1 MKKII
6 IMVLVFVMLFS
17 IVACASTSDD
27 KKPNNSNT
35 EKVEKKIWDTK
46 DYDFEGFEFVILGGT
61 AAGVVYDRDGSDL
74 DADSLTGNEVIDAV
88 YNRNRLV
95 EETYNCTII
104 HVPSDTS
111 FIQTA
116 LLTGSDE
123 DVSLISIKVNSQY
136 SFIEQE
142 LLLDLYDEGL
152 VNLNLEADW
161 YNQNTLKDT
170 TVNGQAFCV
179 GGDML
184 FTDENS
190 TWMTLF
196 NKELAAR
203 YLPEV
208 NLYDLVRE
216 GKWTIDKMSEYAA
229 RATVEL
235 VADDKWT
242 YKDQWGY
249 VGEAANY
256 AAHMAGFGMRLAEVT
271 ADGSIQLN
279 MFSPE
284 FQDAYGKVIS
294 LFAKSQAILAQ
305 DIKDSEEGNG
315 YSAADATFHEGRA
328 LFETTG
334 MDRVIRFREMTTD
347 FGIIPNPK
355 LTEDQELYYT
365 WTTHQSPLVSLPWFC
380 TDKERTSAIM
390 EALFEESSY
399 FLKPAHQDRSLK
411 YQGTRDDDSVEMLEI
426 ILSNTVYDIGVL
438 YNFGNTYKSLNSNA
452 TERGTGFASSLKKL
466 ENAANTDLKALL
478 DKLNKQD

>member
-6 IMVLVFVMLFS
+6 TLVLALVMLFS
-17 IVACASTSDD
+17 IVACAKTDD
-27 KKPNNSNT
+27 GKTNENNNT
-35 EKVEKKIWDTK
+35 NDVKEKIWDK
-46 DYDFEGFEFVILGGT
+46 KEYDFGGFEFVILGGN

-88 YNRNRLV
+88 YNRNRLI

-104 HVPSDTS
+104 HVPSDS
-111 FIQTA
+111 SSIQTA
-116 LLTGSDE
+116 LLTGTDE
-123 DVSLISIKVNSQY
+123 DVSLISIKVNTQY

-142 LLLDLYDEGL
+142 LLLDLYDADL
-152 VNLNLEADW
+152 VNLNLKADW
-161 YNQNTLKDT
+161 YNQNTLTDT
-170 TVNGQAFCV
+170 TINGKAFCV

-196 NKELAAR
+196 NKELASK
-203 YLPEV
+203 YIPDV

-235 VADDKWT
+235 VADDAWT

-271 ADGSIQLN
+271 PDGGVQLN

-284 FQDAYGKVIS
+284 FYDAYGKVIS
-294 LFAKSQAILAQ
+294 LFDKTQAILAQ
-305 DIKDSEEGNG
+305 DITNSEEGDG

-355 LTEDQELYYT
+355 LTESQEEYYT

-380 TDKERTSAIM
+380 SDKERTSAIM
-390 EALFEESSY
+390 EALFEESTY

-426 ILSNTVYDIGVL
+426 ILSNTVYDIGVV

-452 TERGTGFASSLKKL
+452 TARGAGFVSNLQKL
-466 ENAANTDLKALL
+466 QNAANTDVKALL
-478 DKLNKQD
+478 EKLNKTE

>member
-6 IMVLVFVMLFS
+6 TLVLVFVMLFS
-17 IVACASTSDD
+17 IVACATQEEN
-27 KKPNNSNT
+27 KPNNNNT
-35 EKVEKKIWDTK
+35 NDVKEKIWDKK
-46 DYDFEGFEFVILGGT
+46 DYDFEGFDFVILGGT

-88 YNRNRLV
+88 YNRNMLI
-95 EETYNCTII
+95 EETYNCTIT
-104 HVPSDTS
+104 HVESSTS
-111 FIQTA
+111 SIQTA
-116 LLTGSDE
+116 LLTGADE
-123 DVSLISIKVNSQY
+123 DVSLISIKVNAQFSY
-136 SFIEQE
+136 IEQE

-152 VNLNLEADW
+152 VNLNLKADW
-161 YNQNTLKDT
+161 YNQNTLADT
-170 TVNGQAFCV
+170 TVNGKAFCV

-196 NKELAAR
+196 NKELAKK
-203 YLPEV
+203 YIPDV

-216 GKWTIDKMSEYAA
+216 GKWTIDKMSEFAA
-229 RATVEL
+229 KATVEL
-235 VADDKWT
+235 VADDTWT

-271 ADGSIQLN
+271 PDGGIKLN
-279 MFSPE
+279 MFTPE
-284 FQDAYGKVIS
+284 FHDAYNTVLN
-294 LFAKSQAILAQ
+294 LFSKSQAILAQ
-305 DIKDSEEGNG
+305 DITSSEEGNG

-355 LTEDQELYYT
+355 LTEDQESYYT

-399 FLKPAHQDRSLK
+399 GLKPAHQDRSLK

-426 ILSNTVYDIGVL
+426 ILSNTVYDIGVV
-438 YNFGNTYKSLNSNA
+438 YNFGSTYSTLNSNA
-452 TERGTGFASSLKKL
+452 TARGLGYVSSLRKL
-466 ENAANTDLKALL
+466 ETAANIAVQALL
-478 DKLNKQD
+478 EKLNRTE

>member
-6 IMVLVFVMLFS
+6 VLVLVFVMLFS
-17 IVACASTSDD
+17 IVACATVEDD
-27 KKPNNSNT
+27 KPNNNNT
-35 EKVEKKIWDTK
+35 DQVAEKIWDQK
-46 DYDFEGFEFVILGGT
+46 EYDFEEFEFVILGG
-61 AAGVVYDRDGSDL
+61 ANKGVVYDRDGSDL
-74 DADSLTGNEVIDAV
+74 DADALTGNEVIDAV
-88 YNRNRLV
+88 YNRNTLI
-95 EETYNCTII
+95 EETYNCTIV
-104 HVPSDTS
+104 HVESNS
-111 FIQTA
+111 SSIQTA
-116 LLTGSDE
+116 LLTGTDE
-123 DVSLISIKVNSQY
+123 DVSLISIKLNTQFSY
-136 SFIEQE
+136 IEQQ
-142 LLLDLYDEGL
+142 LLLDLYDQEL
-152 VNLNLEADW
+152 VNLNLKAEW

-170 TVNGQAFCV
+170 TINGKAFCV

-196 NKELAAR
+196 NKELASR

-229 RATVEL
+229 RATTEL

-249 VGEAANY
+249 AGEGANY

-271 ADGSIQLN
+271 PDGGIKLN
-279 MFSPE
+279 MFSE
-284 FQDAYGKVIS
+284 DFYDAYGKVIS
-294 LFAKSQAILAQ
+294 LFSKSQAILAQ
-305 DIKDSEEGNG
+305 DIKDYEEENG
-315 YSAADATFHEGRA
+315 YYAADAAFHEGRA

-355 LTEDQELYYT
+355 LTESQELYYT

-380 TDKERTSAIM
+380 GDKERTSAIM

-399 FLKPAHQDRSLK
+399 FLKPAHQERSLK
-411 YQGTRDDDSVEMLEI
+411 YQGTRDDDSVEMLGI
-426 ILSNTVYDIGVL
+426 ILGNTVYDIGVL
-438 YNFGNTYKSLNSNA
+438 YNFGGTYSELNSNA
-452 TERGTGFASSLKKL
+452 VNRGTGYVSTLSKLTTPANLAVEMLLKKL
-466 ENAANTDLKALL
+466 
-478 DKLNKQD
+478 NKTT

>member
-6 IMVLVFVMLFS
+6 TLVLAFVMLFS
-17 IVACASTSDD
+17 IVACAKTEDG
-27 KKPNNSNT
+27 KTNENNNT
-35 EKVEKKIWDTK
+35 NDVKEKVWDKK
-46 DYDFEGFEFVILGGT
+46 DYDFGGFDFVILGGA

-88 YNRNRLV
+88 YNRNILI
-95 EETYNCTII
+95 EETYNCTIT
-104 HVPSDTS
+104 HVESSTS
-111 FIQTA
+111 FIQTT
-116 LLTGSDE
+116 LLTGTDE
-123 DVSLISIKVNSQY
+123 DVSLISIKVNAQFSY
-136 SFIEQE
+136 IEQG
-142 LLLDLYDEGL
+142 LLLDLYDEEL
-152 VNLNLEADW
+152 VNLNLKADW
-161 YNQNTLKDT
+161 YNQNTLTDT
-170 TVNGQAFCV
+170 TVNGKAFCV

-196 NKELAAR
+196 NKELANK
-203 YLPEV
+203 YIPDV

-229 RATVEL
+229 KATVEL
-235 VADDKWT
+235 VADDTWT

-271 ADGSIQLN
+271 PDGGIQLN

-284 FQDAYGKVIS
+284 FQNAYNKVLD

-305 DIKDSEEGNG
+305 DITSSDEGNG
-315 YSAADATFHEGRA
+315 YSAADAAFHEGRA

-355 LTEDQELYYT
+355 LTEEQEMYYT

-399 FLKPAHQDRSLK
+399 NLKPAHQDRSLK

-426 ILSNTVYDIGVL
+426 ILANTVYDIGVV
-438 YNFGNTYKSLNSNA
+438 YNFGGTYSTLNSNA
-452 TERGTGFASSLKKL
+452 TNRGRGFASTLKKL
-466 ENAANTDLKALL
+466 ETSANLAVQSLL
-478 DKLNKQD
+478 DTFNGTT

>member
-6 IMVLVFVMLFS
+6 VSVLALVMLFS
-17 IVACASTSDD
+17 VVACAKPQD
-27 KKPNNSNT
+27 KKPTINNT
-35 EKVEKKIWDTK
+35 EKVEEKIWDK
-46 DYDFEGFEFVILGGT
+46 KEYDFGGFEFVILGG
-61 AAGVVYDRDGSDL
+61 AATGVVYDRDGSDL
-74 DADSLTGNEVIDAV
+74 DADSVTGNEVIDAV
-88 YNRNRLV
+88 YYRNRLI
-95 EETYNCTII
+95 EETYNCTFL
-104 HVPSDTS
+104 HVESNAS
-111 FIQTA
+111 AIQTA
-116 LLTGSDE
+116 LLTGSDA
-123 DVSLISIKVNSQY
+123 DVSMISTKVNSQY

-142 LLLDLYDEGL
+142 LLLDLYDPEL
-152 VNLNLEADW
+152 VNLNLEAKW
-161 YNQNTLKDT
+161 YNQNTLTDT
-170 TVNGQAFCV
+170 TINGKAYCV

-196 NKELAAR
+196 NKDLAQK
-203 YLPEV
+203 YIPEV

-216 GKWTIDKMSEYAA
+216 GKWTVDKMSEFAA

-235 VADDKWT
+235 VADDTWT

-271 ADGSIQLN
+271 SDGGIQLN

-284 FQDAYGKVIS
+284 FHDAYNKVLA

-305 DIKDSEEGNG
+305 DITVSEEGNG
-315 YSAADATFHEGRA
+315 YTAADATFHEGRA

-355 LTEDQELYYT
+355 LTETQELYYT
-365 WTTHQSPLVSLPWFC
+365 WTTHQSPLVSLPRFC
-380 TDKERTSAIM
+380 GDKERTSAIM

-399 FLKPAHQDRSLK
+399 TLKPAHQDKSLK
-411 YQGTRDDDSVEMLEI
+411 YQGTRDDDSVEMLGI

-452 TERGTGFASSLKKL
+452 VERGAGFVSSLKKMQT
-466 ENAANTDLKALL
+466 AANTAVTELL
-478 DKLNKQD
+478 AKFNKT